1 VVGGLILA
9 VPVLHQVAALAFR
22 ALQDKDTMVEAA
34 LMVVVVVRVVAA
46 AVQAHKAQ
54 MLLLA
59 LFLQVQTE
67 E

>member
-34 LMVVVVVRVVAA
+34 LMVVVVRVVAV

-54 MLLLA
+54 MLLLP